1 MELSLSRVDTVGRS
15 ALRRHSSLFAD
26 KSETG
31 PRVWRISTP
40 VFGFILLGVQL
51 FVFFGSPPTSPA
63 AAAITALAS
72 YVLFATISY
81 WLECKSKMSGEL

>member
-1 MELSLSRVDTVGRS
+1 MLEAGLLFGGILLY
-15 ALRRHSSLFAD
+15 LRTNPT
-26 KSETG
+26 E

-40 VFGFILLGVQL
+40 VFGLLLLGVQL

-72 YVLFATISY
+72 YVLFAAISY
-81 WLECKSKMSGEL
+81 WLERKAQVSDEL